1 MKASILLPLAISCL
15 IPAVSR
21 ARPSDQGFWA
31 NMGSGD
37 AAGRSGLCI
46 LDHEQGRELI
56 IGQGRG
62 YSPSCWRA
70 FRQDLATGDYRQIHC
85 QPPTLSN
92 YTYGV
97 LATVT
102 TGDVDPRPGIE
113 VIVGGSRSTLSGA
126 DLIGIYDGTTKEL
139 IRSFQPSDGSRV
151 FGINS
156 LIVHDLDADG
166 RDEILVNAGTL
177 LVMKGD
183 GTFCWSC
190 PSAGERVA
198 LGQLDDDPA
207 LELAGTDG
215 KVIDLG
221 LRAEQ
226 WSTGT
231 REFWTDVLIH
241 DVDGDGVGNLLG
253 FEQWGGVSAV
263 DIRSGAELW
272 RYERP
277 GGISAV
283 LVGDIDG
290 EGTGELV
297 VADAQWGGLHVLRL
311 GEGPPEELYQID
323 EPGYDPEKMWTSS
336 GTSGLL
342 LADPDSDGRNELVW
356 CYGGGGGTGQGPSQ
370 IFIYDPVARAFEW
383 VSPWRAPPNGIPKI
397 GDVTGDGK
405 PDLVTT
411 GGGEILVYDTDT
423 LALLNPPKL
432 AAERPTFSLDTVTV
446 GLCDLDGDGWMEIA
460 VADRYSVRV
469 LKFRERLGFEEIWRA
484 SEPAISRSE
493 DFEWQHGG
501 GFESVTVLD
510 VDGDGGLEV
519 IVTLQGVEWSRK
531 PDFIQVFDFQT
542 GRRKWISGEVLPKAD
557 TWLFSSSVL
566 ASLIKD
572 TDDDGHLEI
581 VAALSYG
588 PLAVIDLATG
598 EIEAYDDQAVY
609 SSVADM
615 PGDVSFLALQKT
627 GLVHEV
633 KAGPEGYELYPVK
646 FFGSLGP
653 EIRAFAPAPQDRW
666 WVITKWRVGLVA
678 PDGSWDWVTNQFEG
692 IQGGFAFLDAARGPE
707 FFVGW
712 TYGIA
717 GFHVGHL
724 FQKPQIRVET
734 MRTPAESGRLG
745 YLSFRRGDV
754 GVGPS
759 WIRFTLA
766 GTAKL
771 GVDFTMAGAFDEDG
785 DGVWEFGLNDSSD
798 RGVTFYPINDGL
810 AEGSETVVLQLQ
822 EDPSFEFA
830 VPGPVEV
837 VLEDDEPRLS
847 VQLLN
852 GEVSESTKGSL
863 EFLVERTGDLSM
875 PLSASYR
882 MGGTADAKDYT
893 PADRSLEFKAGV
905 GSLKLRFAAKA
916 DKVAEAAESVI
927 VELEGGA
934 GAWVNSDAAA
944 STGWILDSQP
954 MVRLAGAKPVPGG
967 VEVRLASEVGA
978 GSRVSVRLQLETV
991 TPDGGSSRKVVMVK
1005 ATSGAE
1011 AGRFLVKSAK
1021 TSARMIVTL
1030 LESPAYHRAGE
1041 SRLEFAVPPRP

>member
-1 MKASILLPLAISCL
+1 MKASIPLLLAVGCL
-15 IPAVSR
+15 IPAVSP

-70 FRQDLATGDYRQIHC
+70 FRHDAATDDYRQIHC
-85 QPPTLSN
+85 QPPTLTDNS
-92 YTYGV
+92 YDGI
-97 LATVT
+97 ATVT
-102 TGDVDPRPGIE
+102 TGDVDPRPGME
-113 VIVGGSRSTLSGA
+113 VIVGVSRIFLPGS
-126 DLIGIYDGTTKEL
+126 DLIRIYDGTTKEL
-139 IRSFQPSDGSRV
+139 IRSFQPSDGKDV

-156 LIVHDLDADG
+156 LLIHDVDADG
-166 RDEILVNAGTL
+166 IDEILVNAGKL

-190 PSAGERVA
+190 RSAGERVA

-215 KVIDLG
+215 NVIDLG

-231 REFWTDVLIH
+231 REMWTDVLIH
-241 DVDGDGVGNLLG
+241 DVDGDGVGNLLA
-253 FEQWGGVSAV
+253 FKQWGGVFAV
-263 DIRSGAELW
+263 DIRTGEELW

-283 LVGDIDG
+283 LAGDIDG
-290 EGTGELV
+290 EGAQELV

-311 GEGPPEELYQID
+311 GDGPPVELYQID
-323 EPGYDPEKMWTSS
+323 EPGFDPAKLWTSS

-356 CYGGGGGTGQGPSQ
+356 CYGGGGGAGQGPSQ
-370 IFIYDPVARAFEW
+370 VFIYDPVARAYEW
-383 VSPWRAPPNGIPKI
+383 VSPWRAPPSGVPKI
-397 GDVTGDGK
+397 GDVTGDGR

-423 LALLNPPKL
+423 LGLLNPPKL
-432 AAERPTFSLDTVTV
+432 AAERPTFSADTVTV
-446 GLCDLDGDGWMEIA
+446 GLCDVDGDGWLEIA
-460 VADRYSVRV
+460 VADRNSVRV

-484 SEPAISRSE
+484 SEPAIWRSE
-493 DFEWQHGG
+493 DFAGQHRS
-501 GFESVTVLD
+501 GFESVAVLD

-519 IVTLQGVEWSRK
+519 IVTLQGVEWSSK
-531 PDFIQVFDFQT
+531 PDFIQVFDFET
-542 GRRKWISGEVLPKAD
+542 GRRKWVSGDVLPKVD
-557 TWLFSSSVL
+557 TWLFSSAVL

-581 VAALSYG
+581 VVALSYG
-588 PLAVIDLATG
+588 PLAIIDLATG
-598 EIEAYDDQAVY
+598 EIEAYDDQAIY

-633 KAGPEGYELYPVK
+633 KAGPDGYELHIRK

-678 PDGSWDWVTNQFEG
+678 PDGSWDWVSTQFEG
-692 IQGGFAFLDAARGPE
+692 IQGGFASLDAARGPE

-712 TYGIA
+712 FYGVA
-717 GFHVGHL
+717 GFRVGHL
-724 FQKPQIRVET
+724 FQKPRIRVET
-734 MRTPAESGRLG
+734 TRTPAESGRLG
-745 YLSFRRGDV
+745 HVIFSRNDA

-759 WIRFTLA
+759 RIRFTLA
-766 GTAKL
+766 GTAKP
-771 GVDFTMAGAFDEDG
+771 GVDFTLAGALDDDG
-785 DGVWEFGLNDSSD
+785 DGVWEFKLNDSSD
-798 RGVTFYPINDGL
+798 QGVTFHPVGDAL
-810 AEGSETVVLQLQ
+810 AEGDETVVLQLL

-830 VPGPVEV
+830 VPGPVEF

-847 VQLLN
+847 VQVLK
-852 GEVSESTKGSL
+852 GEVSESSKGTL
-863 EFLVERTGDLSM
+863 EFLVERTGDPGM
-875 PLSASYR
+875 PLSATYR
-882 MGGTADAKDYT
+882 VGGTADAKDYT
-893 PADRSLEFKAGV
+893 PAERSLQFKAGV
-905 GSLKLRFAAKA
+905 RSLKLRFTAKA
-916 DKVAEAAESVI
+916 DKVAEAAESVV

-934 GAWVNSDAAA
+934 GAWVNPDAAA
-944 STGWILDSQP
+944 STGWIRDSQP
-954 MVRLAGAKPVPGG
+954 VLSLAGAKPAPGG
-967 VEVRLASEVGA
+967 VEVQLASEGAA
-978 GSRVSVRLQLETV
+978 GSRVSVKLQLETV
-991 TPDGGSSRKVVMVK
+991 MPGGESSRKLVMVK

-1021 TSARMIVTL
+1021 TPARVIVTL
-1030 LESPAYHRAGE
+1030 LESPAYHRGGE
-1041 SRLEFAVPPRP
+1041 SRLEVVVPPRP